1 MVSALPLRAST
12 ILFMIDSIRSPL
24 AHTHI
29 TFIGGGNMGR
39 ALIGGLLV
47 SGLQAKQIT
56 VVEPFTA
63 TAEKLK
69 ADFSLTIVNSI
80 DALQIDSKLEHVV
93 VMAIKPQDFKQV
105 ALSLAPHLKAIDAQ
119 HLLIIS
125 IAAGIRLSS
134 MTSWL
139 GHSRCVRAMPNTP
152 ALIGMGITGFC
163 ADASVDAQACSK
175 AAALCNAVGQSVW
188 VSDENLIDAVTAL
201 SGSGPAYVFAFLEA
215 LQSGGEKLGLDPATA
230 RALAYATLQGAAQLA
245 VSSTES
251 AGTLREKVTSKGG
264 TTAAALAVLQEGN
277 WQGVLEAALAAA
289 AKRGQVMGGEL
300 AQ

>member
-1 MVSALPLRAST
+1 MT
-12 ILFMIDSIRSPL
+12 DSLRSPL
-24 AHTHI
+24 AQTHI

-39 ALIGGLLV
+39 ALIGGLLA
-47 SGLQAKQIT
+47 SGLSTKQIT

-63 TAEKLK
+63 TADKLK
-69 ADFSLTIVNSI
+69 ADFSVSIVNSI
-80 DALQIDSKLEHVV
+80 DALQIDSKLEHLV
-93 VMAIKPQDFKQV
+93 VMAVKPQDFKQV
-105 ALSLAPHLKAIDAQ
+105 ALSLAPHLKAVDVQ
-119 HLLIIS
+119 RLLLIS

-134 MTSWL
+134 MANWL

-152 ALIGMGITGFC
+152 ALIGMGMTGLC
-163 ADASVDAQACSK
+163 AGASVDAEARSQAE
-175 AAALCNAVGQSVW
+175 ALCNAVGQSVW
-188 VSDENLIDAVTAL
+188 VRDEHLIDAVTAL

-245 VSSTES
+245 INSDES
-251 AGTLREKVTSKGG
+251 AGSLREKVTSKGG

-277 WQGVLEAALAAA
+277 WQGILEAALAAA
-289 AKRGQVMGGEL
+289 AMRGQAMGDEL

>member
-1 MVSALPLRAST
+1 MT
-12 ILFMIDSIRSPL
+12 DSLHSPL
-24 AHTHI
+24 AHTQI

-39 ALIGGLLV
+39 ALIGGLLA

-69 ADFSLTIVNSI
+69 ADFSVAIVNSI
-80 DALQIDSKLEHVV
+80 DGLQIDSKLEHVV
-93 VMAIKPQDFKQV
+93 VIAVKPQDFKQV
-105 ALSLAPHLKAIDAQ
+105 ALSLAPHLEAIDAQ
-119 HLLIIS
+119 RLLIIS

-134 MTSWL
+134 MVNWL

-152 ALIGMGITGFC
+152 ALIGMGMTGLC
-163 ADASVDAQACSK
+163 SGASVDAQACSK

-188 VSDENLIDAVTAL
+188 VKDENLIDAVTAV

-215 LQSGGEKLGLDPATA
+215 LQSGGEKLGLDPVAA

-245 VSSTES
+245 INADES
-251 AGTLREKVTSKGG
+251 AGSLREKVTSKGG
-264 TTAAALAVLQEGN
+264 TTAAALAVLQESN
-277 WQGVLEAALAAA
+277 WQGILEAALAAA
-289 AKRGQVMGGEL
+289 AKRGQAMGDEL

>member
-1 MVSALPLRAST
+1 MT
-12 ILFMIDSIRSPL
+12 DSIHSPL
-24 AHTHI
+24 AQTHI

-39 ALIGGLLV
+39 ALIGGLLA
-47 SGLQAKQIT
+47 SGLDTKQIT

-69 ADFSLTIVNSI
+69 ADFSVVIVNSI

-93 VMAIKPQDFKQV
+93 VMAVKPQDFKQV

-119 HLLIIS
+119 RLLIIS

-134 MTSWL
+134 MASWL
-139 GHSRCVRAMPNTP
+139 SHSRCVRAMPNTP
-152 ALIGMGITGFC
+152 ALIGMGMTGLC
-163 ADASVDAQACSK
+163 AGTGVDVQACAK
-175 AAALCNAVGQSVW
+175 ATALCNAVGQSVW
-188 VSDENLIDAVTAL
+188 VKDEHLIDAVTAL

-245 VSSTES
+245 INSDES
-251 AGTLREKVTSKGG
+251 AGSLREKVTSKGG
-264 TTAAALAVLQEGN
+264 TTAAALAVLKEED
-277 WQGVLEAALAAA
+277 WQGILEAALAAA
-289 AKRGQVMGGEL
+289 AQRGKAMGDEL
-300 AQ
+300 TQ

>member
-1 MVSALPLRAST
+1 MT
-12 ILFMIDSIRSPL
+12 DSIHSPL
-24 AHTHI
+24 AQTHI

-39 ALIGGLLV
+39 ALIGGLLA
-47 SGLQAKQIT
+47 SGLSAKQMA

-69 ADFSLTIVNSI
+69 ADFSLAIVNSI
-80 DALQIDSKLEHVV
+80 EQLHFDSKLEHVV
-93 VMAIKPQDFKQV
+93 VMAVKPQDFKQA
-105 ALSLAPHLKAIDAQ
+105 ALPLAPHLKTIAADRI
-119 HLLIIS
+119 LIIS

-134 MTSWL
+134 MASWL

-152 ALIGMGITGFC
+152 ALIGKGITGLC
-163 ADASVDAQACSK
+163 ADASVDAQARSQ

-215 LQSGGEKLGLDPATA
+215 LQSGGEKLGLDPASA

-245 VSSTES
+245 VNSAES
-251 AGTLREKVTSKGG
+251 AASLREKVTSKGG
-264 TTAAALAVLQEGN
+264 TTAAALAVLKEED
-277 WQGVLEAALAAA
+277 WQGILEAALAAA
-289 AKRGQVMGGEL
+289 AKRGKAMGDEL

>member
-1 MVSALPLRAST
+1 MT
-12 ILFMIDSIRSPL
+12 DSIHSPL
-24 AHTHI
+24 AQTHI

-39 ALIGGLLV
+39 ALIGGLLA
-47 SGLQAKQIT
+47 SGLSAKQMA

-69 ADFSLTIVNSI
+69 ADFSLDIINSI
-80 DALQIDSKLEHVV
+80 EQLHYDSKLEHVV
-93 VMAIKPQDFKQV
+93 VMAVKPQDFKQV
-105 ALSLAPHLKAIDAQ
+105 ALSLAPHLKTIAANR
-119 HLLIIS
+119 LLIIS

-134 MTSWL
+134 MASWL

-152 ALIGMGITGFC
+152 ALIGMGITGLC
-163 ADASVDAQACSK
+163 ADASVDAQARSQ

-215 LQSGGEKLGLDPATA
+215 LQSGGEKLGLDPASA

-245 VSSTES
+245 VNSAES
-251 AGTLREKVTSKGG
+251 AASLREKVTSKGG
-264 TTAAALAVLQEGN
+264 TTAAALAVLKEED
-277 WQGVLEAALAAA
+277 WQGILEAALAAA
-289 AKRGQVMGGEL
+289 AKRGKAMGDEL

>member
-1 MVSALPLRAST
+1 MT
-12 ILFMIDSIRSPL
+12 DSLRSPL
-24 AHTHI
+24 AQTHI

-39 ALIGGLLV
+39 ALIGGLLA
-47 SGLQAKQIT
+47 SGLSAKQIT

-69 ADFSLTIVNSI
+69 ADFSVATVNSI

-93 VMAIKPQDFKQV
+93 VMAVKPQDFKQV

-119 HLLIIS
+119 RLLIIS

-134 MTSWL
+134 MANWL

-152 ALIGMGITGFC
+152 ALIGMGMTGLC
-163 ADASVDAQACSK
+163 AGASVDAEARSK
-175 AAALCNAVGQSVW
+175 AEALCNAVGQSVW
-188 VSDENLIDAVTAL
+188 VQDEHLIDAVTAL

-245 VSSTES
+245 TNSDES
-251 AGTLREKVTSKGG
+251 AGSLREKVTSKGG

-277 WQGVLEAALAAA
+277 WQDLLEAALAAA
-289 AKRGQVMGGEL
+289 AKRGQTMGDEL

>member
-1 MVSALPLRAST
+1 MT
-12 ILFMIDSIRSPL
+12 DSLLSPL

-39 ALIGGLLV
+39 ALIGGLLA

-69 ADFSLTIVNSI
+69 ADFAVAIVNSI
-80 DALQIDSKLEHVV
+80 DGLQIDSKLEHVV
-93 VMAIKPQDFKQV
+93 VMAVKPQDFKQV

-119 HLLIIS
+119 RLLIIS

-134 MTSWL
+134 MANWL
-139 GHSRCVRAMPNTP
+139 SHSRCVRAMPNTP
-152 ALIGMGITGFC
+152 ALIGMGMTGLC
-163 ADASVDAQACSK
+163 AGASVDAQACSQ

-188 VSDENLIDAVTAL
+188 VKDENLIDAVTAL

-215 LQSGGEKLGLDPATA
+215 LQSGGEKLGLDPVAA

-245 VSSTES
+245 INADES
-251 AGTLREKVTSKGG
+251 AGSLREKVTSKGG

-277 WQGVLEAALAAA
+277 WQGILEAALAAA
-289 AKRGQVMGGEL
+289 AKRGQAMGDEL

>member
-1 MVSALPLRAST
+1 MT
-12 ILFMIDSIRSPL
+12 DSLLSPL

-39 ALIGGLLV
+39 ALIGGLLA

-69 ADFSLTIVNSI
+69 ADFAVAIVNSI
-80 DALQIDSKLEHVV
+80 DGLQIDSKLEHVV
-93 VMAIKPQDFKQV
+93 VMAVKPQDFKQV

-119 HLLIIS
+119 RLLIIS

-134 MTSWL
+134 MANWL
-139 GHSRCVRAMPNTP
+139 SHSRCIRAMPNTP
-152 ALIGMGITGFC
+152 ALIGMGMTGLC
-163 ADASVDAQACSK
+163 AGASVDAQACSQ

-188 VSDENLIDAVTAL
+188 VKDENLIDAVTAL

-215 LQSGGEKLGLDPATA
+215 LQSGGEKLGLDPVAA

-245 VSSTES
+245 INSDES
-251 AGTLREKVTSKGG
+251 AGSLREKVTSKGG
-264 TTAAALAVLQEGN
+264 TTAAALAVLQESN
-277 WQGVLEAALAAA
+277 WQGILEAALAAA
-289 AKRGQVMGGEL
+289 AKRGQAMGDEL

>member
-1 MVSALPLRAST
+1 MTDPL
-12 ILFMIDSIRSPL
+12 RSPL
-24 AHTHI
+24 AQTHI

-39 ALIGGLLV
+39 ALIGGLLA
-47 SGLQAKQIT
+47 SGLSAKQIT
-56 VVEPFTA
+56 VVEPFAA

-69 ADFSLTIVNSI
+69 ADFSVTIVNSI

-93 VMAIKPQDFKQV
+93 VMAVKPQDFKQV

-125 IAAGIRLSS
+125 IAAGIRLGS

-152 ALIGMGITGFC
+152 ALIGMGMTGLC
-163 ADASVDAQACSK
+163 AGTSVDAQACAM

-188 VSDENLIDAVTAL
+188 VKDEHLIDAVTAL

-215 LQSGGEKLGLDPATA
+215 LQSGGEKLGLDPASA

-245 VSSTES
+245 VNSAES
-251 AGTLREKVTSKGG
+251 AGSLREKVTSKGG
-264 TTAAALAVLQEGN
+264 TTAAALAVLKEED
-277 WQGVLEAALAAA
+277 WQGILEAALAAA
-289 AKRGQVMGGEL
+289 AKRGKAMGDEL

>member
-1 MVSALPLRAST
+1 MT
-12 ILFMIDSIRSPL
+12 DSIHSPL
-24 AHTHI
+24 AQTHI

-39 ALIGGLLV
+39 ALIGGLLA
-47 SGLQAKQIT
+47 SGLSAKQMA

-69 ADFSLTIVNSI
+69 ADFSLAIINSI
-80 DALQIDSKLEHVV
+80 EQLHFDSKLEHVV
-93 VMAIKPQDFKQV
+93 VMAVKPQDFKHV
-105 ALSLAPHLKAIDAQ
+105 ALSLAPHLKTIAED

-134 MTSWL
+134 MASWL

-152 ALIGMGITGFC
+152 ALIGMGITGLC
-163 ADASVDAQACSK
+163 ADDSVDAQACSK
-175 AAALCNAVGQSVW
+175 ATALCNAVGQSVW

-215 LQSGGEKLGLDPATA
+215 LQSGGEKLGLDPASA

-245 VSSTES
+245 VNSAES
-251 AGTLREKVTSKGG
+251 AASLREKVTSKGG
-264 TTAAALAVLQEGN
+264 TTAAALAVLKEED
-277 WQGVLEAALAAA
+277 WQGILEAALAAA
-289 AKRGQVMGGEL
+289 AKRGKAMGDEL

>member
-1 MVSALPLRAST
+1 MT
-12 ILFMIDSIRSPL
+12 DSLLSPL

-39 ALIGGLLV
+39 ALIGGLLA

-69 ADFSLTIVNSI
+69 ADFAVAIVNSI
-80 DALQIDSKLEHVV
+80 DGLQIDSKLEHVV
-93 VMAIKPQDFKQV
+93 VMAVKPQDFKQV
-105 ALSLAPHLKAIDAQ
+105 AVSLAPHLKAIDAQ
-119 HLLIIS
+119 RLLIIS

-134 MTSWL
+134 MANWL
-139 GHSRCVRAMPNTP
+139 SHSRCIRAMPNTP
-152 ALIGMGITGFC
+152 ALIGMGMTGLC
-163 ADASVDAQACSK
+163 AGASVDAQACSQ

-188 VSDENLIDAVTAL
+188 VKDENLIDAVTAL

-215 LQSGGEKLGLDPATA
+215 LQSGGEKLGLDPVAA

-245 VSSTES
+245 INADES
-251 AGTLREKVTSKGG
+251 AGSLREKVTSKGG
-264 TTAAALAVLQEGN
+264 TTAAALAVLQESN
-277 WQGVLEAALAAA
+277 WQGILEAALAAA
-289 AKRGQVMGGEL
+289 AKRGQAMGDEL

>member
-1 MVSALPLRAST
+1 MT
-12 ILFMIDSIRSPL
+12 DSLLSPL

-39 ALIGGLLV
+39 ALIGGLLT

-69 ADFSLTIVNSI
+69 ADFAVAIVNSI
-80 DALQIDSKLEHVV
+80 DGLQIDSKLEHVV
-93 VMAIKPQDFKQV
+93 VMAVKPQDFKQV

-119 HLLIIS
+119 RLLIIS

-134 MTSWL
+134 MANWL
-139 GHSRCVRAMPNTP
+139 SHSRCIRAMPNTP
-152 ALIGMGITGFC
+152 ALIGMGMTGLC
-163 ADASVDAQACSK
+163 AGASVDAQACSQ

-188 VSDENLIDAVTAL
+188 VKDENLIDAVTAL

-215 LQSGGEKLGLDPATA
+215 LQSGGEKLGLDPVAA

-245 VSSTES
+245 INADES
-251 AGTLREKVTSKGG
+251 AGSLREKVTSKGG

-277 WQGVLEAALAAA
+277 WQGILEAALAAA
-289 AKRGQVMGGEL
+289 AKRGQAMGDEL

>member
-1 MVSALPLRAST
+1 MT
-12 ILFMIDSIRSPL
+12 DSLLSSL

-39 ALIGGLLV
+39 ALIGGLLAG
-47 SGLQAKQIT
+47 GLQAKQIT

-69 ADFSLTIVNSI
+69 ADFSVAIVNSI
-80 DALQIDSKLEHVV
+80 DGLQIDSKLEHVV
-93 VMAIKPQDFKQV
+93 VMAVKPQDFKQV
-105 ALSLAPHLKAIDAQ
+105 AVSLAPHLKAIDAQ
-119 HLLIIS
+119 RLLIIS

-134 MTSWL
+134 MANWL
-139 GHSRCVRAMPNTP
+139 SHSRCIRAMPNTP
-152 ALIGMGITGFC
+152 ALIGMGMTGLC
-163 ADASVDAQACSK
+163 AGSSVDAQACSQ

-188 VSDENLIDAVTAL
+188 VKDENLIDAVTAL

-215 LQSGGEKLGLDPATA
+215 LQRGGEKLGLDPVAA

-245 VSSTES
+245 INADES
-251 AGTLREKVTSKGG
+251 AGSLREKVTSKGG
-264 TTAAALAVLQEGN
+264 TTAAALAVLQESN
-277 WQGVLEAALAAA
+277 WQGILEAALAAA
-289 AKRGQVMGGEL
+289 AKRGQAMGDEL

>member
-1 MVSALPLRAST
+1 MT
-12 ILFMIDSIRSPL
+12 DSIHSPL

-39 ALIGGLLV
+39 ALIGGLLA
-47 SGLQAKQIT
+47 SGLQAKQMT

-69 ADFSLTIVNSI
+69 TDFSLTVVHSF
-80 DALQIDSKLEHVV
+80 DQLQFDSTLEQVV
-93 VMAIKPQDFKQV
+93 VMAVKPQDFKQV
-105 ALSLAPHLKAIDAQ
+105 ALALAPHLKAIAAER
-119 HLLIIS
+119 LLIIS

-139 GHSRCVRAMPNTP
+139 SHSRCVRAMPNTP
-152 ALIGMGITGFC
+152 ALIGMGMTGLS
-163 ADASVDAQACSK
+163 ADASVDAQARSK

-188 VSDENLIDAVTAL
+188 VSNENLIDAVTAL

-215 LQSGGEKLGLDPATA
+215 LQSGGEKLGLDPASA

-245 VSSTES
+245 MNSAES
-251 AGTLREKVTSKGG
+251 AGSLREKVTSKGG
-264 TTAAALAVLQEGN
+264 TTAAALAVLKEED
-277 WQGVLEAALAAA
+277 WQGILEAALAAA
-289 AKRGQVMGGEL
+289 AKRGKAMGDEL

>member
-1 MVSALPLRAST
+1 MT
-12 ILFMIDSIRSPL
+12 DSLLSPL

-39 ALIGGLLV
+39 ALIGGLLA

-69 ADFSLTIVNSI
+69 ADFSVAIVNSI
-80 DALQIDSKLEHVV
+80 DGLQIDSKLEHVV
-93 VMAIKPQDFKQV
+93 VMAVKPQDFKQV
-105 ALSLAPHLKAIDAQ
+105 AVSLAPHLKAIDAQ
-119 HLLIIS
+119 RLLIIS

-134 MTSWL
+134 MANWL
-139 GHSRCVRAMPNTP
+139 SHSRCIRAMPNTP
-152 ALIGMGITGFC
+152 ALIGMGMTGLC
-163 ADASVDAQACSK
+163 AGSSVDAQACSQ

-188 VSDENLIDAVTAL
+188 VKDENLIDAVTAL

-215 LQSGGEKLGLDPATA
+215 LQSGGEKLGLDPVSA

-245 VSSTES
+245 INADES
-251 AGTLREKVTSKGG
+251 AGSLRKKVTSKGG
-264 TTAAALAVLQEGN
+264 TTAAALAVLQESN
-277 WQGVLEAALAAA
+277 WQGILEAALAAA
-289 AKRGQVMGGEL
+289 AKRGQAMGDEL

>member
-1 MVSALPLRAST
+1 MT
-12 ILFMIDSIRSPL
+12 DSIHSPL
-24 AHTHI
+24 AQTHI

-39 ALIGGLLV
+39 ALIGGLLASGV
-47 SGLQAKQIT
+47 SAKQMA

-80 DALQIDSKLEHVV
+80 EQLHFDSKLEHVV
-93 VMAIKPQDFKQV
+93 VMAVKPQDFKHV
-105 ALSLAPHLKAIDAQ
+105 ALSLAPHLKTIAADR
-119 HLLIIS
+119 LLIIS

-134 MTSWL
+134 MASWL

-152 ALIGMGITGFC
+152 ALIGMGITGLC
-163 ADASVDAQACSK
+163 ADASVDAQARSQ

-188 VSDENLIDAVTAL
+188 VSDENLIDVVTAL

-215 LQSGGEKLGLDPATA
+215 LQSGGEKLGLDPASA

-245 VSSTES
+245 VNSAES
-251 AGTLREKVTSKGG
+251 AASLREKVTSKGG
-264 TTAAALAVLQEGN
+264 TTAAALAVLKEED
-277 WQGVLEAALAAA
+277 WQGILEAALAAA
-289 AKRGQVMGGEL
+289 AKRGKAMGDEL

>member
-1 MVSALPLRAST
+1 MT
-12 ILFMIDSIRSPL
+12 NSIHSPL
-24 AHTHI
+24 SHTHI

-39 ALIGGLLV
+39 ALIGGLLA
-47 SGLQAKQIT
+47 SGLQAKQMT

-69 ADFSLTIVNSI
+69 ADFSLAIVHSV
-80 DALQIDSKLEHVV
+80 DQLQFDSKLEQVV
-93 VMAIKPQDFKQV
+93 VMAVKPQDFKQV
-105 ALSLAPHLKAIDAQ
+105 ALSLAPHLKTIAAE
-119 HLLIIS
+119 HLLVIS

-152 ALIGMGITGFC
+152 ALIGMGITGLC
-163 ADASVDAQACSK
+163 ADVSVDAQARSK

-215 LQSGGEKLGLDPATA
+215 LQSGGEKLGLDPASA
-230 RALAYATLQGAAQLA
+230 RVLAYATLQGAAQLA
-245 VSSTES
+245 VNSAES
-251 AGTLREKVTSKGG
+251 ASSLREKVTSKGG
-264 TTAAALAVLQEGN
+264 TTAAALAVLKEED
-277 WQGVLEAALAAA
+277 WQGILEAALAAA
-289 AKRGQVMGGEL
+289 AKRGKSMGDEL